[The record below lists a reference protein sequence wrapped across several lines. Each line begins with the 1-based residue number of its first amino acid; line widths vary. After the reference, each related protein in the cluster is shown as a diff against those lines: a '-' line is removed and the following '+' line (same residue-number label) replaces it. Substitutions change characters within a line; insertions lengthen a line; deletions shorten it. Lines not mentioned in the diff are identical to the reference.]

1 MDFKIGDK
9 IKIIN
14 MEDEPNYIGKEGVIE
29 RIDDIG
35 QLHGTWGGL
44 AIIPE
49 IDEIE
54 LVTDKTDVS
63 EECSIKEEMETFE
76 EVEEVT
82 KDDVKDGVATTL
94 TFLIKDEWE
103 AYEGYKSA
111 IATLKSVGVS
121 EEVMDVLEDI
131 LAEELLHVGQ
141 LQKCLELVEGKAVE
155 IKAGEKEAEEQ
166 LDDVTSETVV
176 NSDSELADTTV
187 QLVVDDTPI
196 DADAITTVE
205 YMDDEPV
212 FIDNEETG
220 DLIPSAGLE
229 VAALDMSTEDCDCE
243 EEPLFDP
250 ELVSML
256 RDLDEDP
263 LVDYALSETEEV
275 EDEEDELS
283 W

>member
-54 LVTDKTDVS
+54 LVTDNTDVS
-63 EECSIKEEMETFE
+63 EGCSIKEEMETFE

-82 KDDVKDGVATTL
+82 NDDVKDGVATTL

-166 LDDVTSETVV
+166 LDAVTSETVV
-176 NSDSELADTTV
+176 NSDSVLADTNV
-187 QLVVDDTPI
+187 QLMVDNTPI

-220 DLIPSAGLE
+220 DSLPSAGLE
-229 VAALDMSTEDCDCE
+229 VSALDMDTEECGCE
-243 EEPLFDP
+243 EESLFDP

-256 RDLDEDP
+256 RDLDEEP
-263 LVDYALSETEEV
+263 LVDYTLREIEDL
-275 EDEEDELS
+275 EDEEDEES